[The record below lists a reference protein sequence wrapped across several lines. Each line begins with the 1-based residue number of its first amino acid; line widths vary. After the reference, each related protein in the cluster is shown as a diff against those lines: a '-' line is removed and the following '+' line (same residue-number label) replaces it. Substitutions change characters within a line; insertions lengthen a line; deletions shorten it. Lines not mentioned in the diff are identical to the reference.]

1 MDFSDK
7 SRKGEA
13 RALNKFIY
21 MDTEI
26 TQDDGHKTKTLRPE
40 QSFHRKR
47 EYSGD
52 MKGTMPGKWWWETQA
67 SKEQETV

>member
-47 EYSGD
+47 EY
-52 MKGTMPGKWWWETQA
+52 
-67 SKEQETV
+67 